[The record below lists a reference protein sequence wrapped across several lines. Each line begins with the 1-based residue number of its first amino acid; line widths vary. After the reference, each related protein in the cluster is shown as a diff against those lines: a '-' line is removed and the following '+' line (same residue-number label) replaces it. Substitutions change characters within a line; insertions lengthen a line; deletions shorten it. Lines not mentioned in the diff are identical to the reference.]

1 MQQQQYTFNG
11 PFYCDYP
18 GDPVKVKPI
27 WILLKQQTVSG
38 SGISWAICMS
48 APRSRQITMIASH
61 QFFYKPDAIPV
72 ARPTVSTQSTEGR
85 CMVLL
90 SCQEIACLDYACYIK
105 IYQASKEYAQT
116 TTAQWTCLPSQ
127 RCRSRCEHTRVAK
140 VHNRSK
146 TWPMAITQTSCMWKN
161 CSGVGQ
167 EGGSHRIFFKLV
179 KS

>member
-1 MQQQQYTFNG
+1 LDFTEATDSEWQWHQLGHMYVCPSLQTDNHDST
-11 PFYCDYP
+11 P
-18 GDPVKVKPI
+18 PV
-27 WILLKQQTVSG
+27 
-38 SGISWAICMS
+38 
-48 APRSRQITMIASH
+48 
-61 QFFYKPDAIPV
+61 FYKPDAIPV